1 MFFLFYLEVMESAQD
16 SRVRKGKSLMAKRKN
31 ADLEAVNELLDVPER
46 DRCVGRKRWIDLLK

>member
-1 MFFLFYLEVMESAQD
+1 MESAQD